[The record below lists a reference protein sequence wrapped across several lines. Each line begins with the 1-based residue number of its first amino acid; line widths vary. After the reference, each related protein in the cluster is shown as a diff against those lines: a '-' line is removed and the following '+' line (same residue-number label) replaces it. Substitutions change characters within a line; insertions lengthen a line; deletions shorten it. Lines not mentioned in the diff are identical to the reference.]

1 MLIADFLPE
10 DGTAQM
16 IQRAIIVSKTGAG
29 GIAGAGG
36 RCRPARDELRVSHR
50 EPRMLVAGKEGRLT
64 FTVTDAK
71 TGAPVTDL
79 EPYLGAPAHMLIV
92 RRDLSDAVAR
102 ASGGAHHR
110 RPDGFVSSVIPA
122 AGDYKLWIQFQRQG
136 RVFTFPFA
144 ASSRAVTRAGSGR
157 LRTYDASRL

>member
-10 DGTAQM
+10 DGTTQM

-29 GIAGAGG
+29 GSGP
-36 RCRPARDELRVSHR
+36 PARGSGLGARDPEDLRVSMKA
-50 EPRMLVAGKEGRLT
+50 EDLVAGKEGRLT

-92 RRDLSDAVAR
+92 RRDLSDAVHEHPEEQLT
-102 ASGGAHHR
+102 GG
-110 RPDGFVSSVIPA
+110 PTVSFHPVMPA

-136 RVFTFPFA
+136 RVFTFPFE
-144 ASSRAVTRAGSGR
+144 VRAGQ
-157 LRTYDASRL
+157 